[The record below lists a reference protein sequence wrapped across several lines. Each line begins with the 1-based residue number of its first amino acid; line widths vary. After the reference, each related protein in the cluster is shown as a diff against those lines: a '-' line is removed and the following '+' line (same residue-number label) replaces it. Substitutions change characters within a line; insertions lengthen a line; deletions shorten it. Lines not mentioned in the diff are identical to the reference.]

1 VSGVRLPPLLPIPI
15 SYIMIPSRQISEK
28 VFSFCSSIIKPDSA
42 ILAAVSG
49 GADSVAL
56 VNILNELR
64 PKLQLKKILIA
75 HVNYG
80 LRGEESDQDET
91 YVKQIACAL
100 NLDFRCLKLKGRSLE
115 MSGIEEWARAE
126 RYRFFQELK
135 KEFCLDYIATGHT
148 LDDQAETVLMRI
160 LRGTGIRGLRG
171 IISCRDDGVIRPLIE
186 IRRSELVEW
195 LKIKNVQ
202 FRTDS
207 SNFDIKYRRNWIR
220 SEIIPQLIS
229 REPLGVE
236 HLGEIALSMQRVW
249 NIMDEKIN
257 NWIEGFVIS
266 MRSGAFAIKKEGL
279 KDSGIAMEALRT
291 LFENNGISSSHLHI
305 KNVIIESTRTSGEF
319 LLGGGWSF
327 FPGKDVISFEKD
339 GFASNF
345 EFTLKIPGTTD
356 CSDFLI
362 NIEELEKEFE
372 KRYGAAVAVVDKEKC
387 GDELVLRTVKKD
399 DEFIPFGQNR
409 SVNVLKFLAKSGK
422 EAFSRER
429 SLVVSGK
436 DNKVI
441 WVAGIRIND
450 EYKVRTTTKRA
461 LKLSIQQKNIR

>member
-1 VSGVRLPPLLPIPI
+1 MV
-15 SYIMIPSRQISEK
+15 
-28 VFSFCSSIIKPDSA
+28 
-42 ILAAVSG
+42 AVSG
-49 GADSVAL
+49 GADSIAL
-56 VNILNELR
+56 VHILNELR
-64 PKLQLKKILIA
+64 SKLQLKKILIA

-80 LRGEESDQDET
+80 LRGEESDQDEA

-100 NLDFRCLKLKGRSLE
+100 NLDFRCLKLSGRSLE

-126 RYRFFQELK
+126 RYKFFLELK

-195 LKIKNVQ
+195 LKIRNIQ

-207 SNFDIKYRRNWIR
+207 SNFDKRYRRNWIR
-220 SEIIPQLIS
+220 SDIIPQLTS

-236 HLGEIALSMQRVW
+236 HLGEIALSMQRIW
-249 NIMDEKIN
+249 NIIDEKIN
-257 NWIEGFVIS
+257 NWIDGFVIIRS
-266 MRSGAFAIKKEGL
+266 SGAFAIKKEGL

-319 LLGGGWSF
+319 LLSSGWSF
-327 FPGKDVISFEKD
+327 FPSKDFISFEKD
-339 GFASNF
+339 GVVRDF
-345 EFTLKIPGTTD
+345 EFALKIPGTTD
-356 CSDFLI
+356 CRDFLI
-362 NIEELEKEFE
+362 NIEELEKDFE
-372 KRYGAAVAVVDKEKC
+372 TKYGAAVAVVDKEKC
-387 GDELVLRTVKKD
+387 GDKLVLRTVRKD
-399 DEFIPFGQNR
+399 DEFIPFGQKR
-409 SVNVLKFLAKSGK
+409 AVNVLKFLAKQGK

-429 SLVVSGK
+429 SYVVSAK
-436 DNKVI
+436 DNKVV
-441 WVAGIRIND
+441 WVAGIRINE
-450 EYKVRTTTKRA
+450 EYKVSTTTGMA
-461 LKLSIQQKNIR
+461 LKISIKNK